1 MKHIPY
7 ASIETIYSRYK
18 ELQEQYENNYFK
30 KFASIGLEQK
40 FTDEILQNLLLITKN
55 SKISWSDNLNL
66 ILGNGKDNNGENYV
80 GKKLMELRTRFS
92 KQNKEENVIYS
103 DDIPNILISDS
114 FMKRWM
120 NMRINDMC
128 KTVNIMS
135 NYVKNKDNINDNLLT
150 FEFVKQTLD
159 KIYHP
164 CSSLSE
170 RANNIV
176 KPNPPSYFKIA
187 VRNCMNFRAVED
199 DIISL
204 FWTRIFIM
212 LQIVILYTPGNIL
225 NISQTIASIEL
236 LMSKPTRCEEILDTE
251 DNCIYSALFNV
262 LLGLAKFNK
271 DFGYTFYANDYDV
284 DTAVAI
290 ILGSKNTEPKN
301 KYPKFIPN
309 HGILSDEEIEI
320 ERQQYEEDKNIWLKK
335 REDIETRKNMTSTQI
350 QQEDALF
357 EMKKL
362 QKMFPE
368 EFNKTSSQNKTYIR
382 ATLRDQGH
390 VEQKEGHEDD
400 RETETDNDTD
410 SNNDSNTDSDT
421 DSDTDS
427 EIEEWAKNI
436 ENELMN
442 EQDKEAAISKQG
454 ERDEDVDGSIM
465 SIVNMLREYVSNI
478 EETKLKN
485 EIEEAVQT
493 IKDYSLPK
501 KIKTNRIN
509 FFATLL
515 SKAT

>member
-1 MKHIPY
+1 MKQV
-7 ASIETIYSRYK
+7 TKDQKKQKLK
-18 ELQEQYENNYFK
+18 EVK
-30 KFASIGLEQK
+30 KFEKGKTL
-40 FTDEILQNLLLITKN
+40 LQN
-55 SKISWSDNLNL
+55 
-66 ILGNGKDNNGENYV
+66 V
-80 GKKLMELRTRFS
+80 
-92 KQNKEENVIYS
+92 KE
-103 DDIPNILISDS
+103 
-114 FMKRWM
+114 K
-120 NMRINDMC
+120 
-128 KTVNIMS
+128 
-135 NYVKNKDNINDNLLT
+135 
-150 FEFVKQTLD
+150 
-159 KIYHP
+159 
-164 CSSLSE
+164 
-170 RANNIV
+170 
-176 KPNPPSYFKIA
+176 
-187 VRNCMNFRAVED
+187 
-199 DIISL
+199 
-204 FWTRIFIM
+204 
-212 LQIVILYTPGNIL
+212 
-225 NISQTIASIEL
+225 
-236 LMSKPTRCEEILDTE
+236 
-251 DNCIYSALFNV
+251 
-262 LLGLAKFNK
+262 AK
-271 DFGYTFYANDYDV
+271 
-284 DTAVAI
+284 
-290 ILGSKNTEPKN
+290 
-301 KYPKFIPN
+301 
-309 HGILSDEEIEI
+309 LSDEEIEI

-390 VEQKEGHEDD
+390 VEQKGGHEDD